1 MYSTNKHISGRQLH
15 RLIVVD
21 FLGLLALLMPQTAL
35 YLSSQDG
42 LIAIF
47 YAGIFSMVYT
57 FLILLLKSKIKINL
71 IDFVKEKA
79 GKFCSVIVG
88 LIFAIKYFILAVIVL
103 YILGDIVN
111 KILLPEINPIVIVGA
126 MLIVATLCVA
136 KGLESRAR
144 MAEILYYIVLIP
156 ILIILIFSFKHV
168 DKYNITPLLIQSQA
182 QIIKS
187 AFILAFLFS
196 PSEMLLFGD
205 DYFTNDKKTR
215 RSIYY
220 GIITVGIINLFIFA
234 VNVGIFGVNG
244 MSGEDWPTITLMQ
257 VVEVTGM
264 FFERQDGIM
273 SIFCIVGLFASVS
286 AMIYYIVYILKKMF
300 NTRSTRRYGWISVL
314 LLFIAV
320 SILMSGNYAW
330 NMKSR
335 QTAKVEIEN
344 KAYVMA
350 LGIDKLNNEL
360 SVTYTFASIASQTG
374 QSSKEEDKET
384 FNCNVENIY
393 DAANIF
399 SRQSDKKLDFNH
411 LKVIV
416 LGSDLLK
423 DKDYLDE
430 VITYLKSD
438 SQFARGT
445 NVCVSMDTANNI
457 LSLDKNM
464 STSIGNYLQKMFITN
479 LIGYSSTAQDLIENQ
494 SDNKIVEIIPV
505 LTVQDKY
512 PVMIE
517 SVIMKGLN
525 VVKYCDLDET
535 MYFSIIKGQGE
546 GSLIDLSSGAYQIEY
561 NDVISDIEIISGR
574 TIHLKLTYSGK
585 LNKRDITDNTAVEE
599 DINEELKKIILDK
612 ITELREKYNIDYM
625 ETQKML
631 GIYDKKLWE
640 KYEDDEEGLFKNL
653 YVEVKCNF
661 TVK

>member
-599 DINEELKKIILDK
+599 DINEELEKIILDK

-631 GIYDKKLWE
+631 GIYDKKLWK
-640 KYEDDEEGLFKNL
+640 KYENDEEGLFKNL

>member
-631 GIYDKKLWE
+631 GIYDKKLWK
-640 KYEDDEEGLFKNL
+640 KYENDEEGLFKNL